1 MPHCRLIA
9 KLNQLS
15 IITVLLS
22 WKSTFLATRTQSVSL
37 GKASSQS
44 LLAIPG
50 VPQATLST
58 GSLILLV
65 YINDIGYRLESC
77 VRLFADD
84 LGIYR
89 AITSK
94 DDCLAFQQYIRL
106 I

>member
-1 MPHCRLIA
+1 M
-9 KLNQLS
+9 
-15 IITVLLS
+15 LLS
-22 WKSTFLATRTQSVSL
+22 WKGTFLANKTQSVRL
-37 GKASSQS
+37 GKASSHS

-50 VPQATLST
+50 VPRGTLST

-65 YINDIGYRLESC
+65 YINDVGYRLESC

-94 DDCLAFQQYIRL
+94 DYCLALQQYLRL